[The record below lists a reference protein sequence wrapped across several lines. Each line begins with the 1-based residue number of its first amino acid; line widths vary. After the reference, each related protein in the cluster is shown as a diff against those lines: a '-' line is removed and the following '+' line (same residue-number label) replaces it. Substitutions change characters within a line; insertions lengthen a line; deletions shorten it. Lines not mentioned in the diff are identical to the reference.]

1 MYIIVGLGNP
11 GKKYNST
18 WHNLGFMA
26 IDRLAEKYD
35 FSFKAGK
42 GEFYSASGF
51 INYEKVLLVKPITF
65 MNLSG
70 KAIKQVIDFY
80 KLEDLKGLVIVYDD
94 ININLGNI
102 RLRERGSAGGHNGLK
117 SIISNLGTNE
127 FQRLRLGFKTP
138 VIEDWLN
145 RNRALLPDI
154 VLSKIP
160 SKLEKEIPALLDL
173 SIESLEYLIEEKS
186 FTRAMNKYNKIGE
199 V

>member
-1 MYIIVGLGNP
+1 LYIIIGLGNP

-18 WHNLGFMA
+18 WHNLGFMV
-26 IDRLAEKYD
+26 IDRLADKYD

-65 MNLSG
+65 MNQSG
-70 KAIKQVIDFY
+70 KAIKQIIDFY
-80 KLEDLKGLVIVYDD
+80 KLEDLSKLIVIYDD
-94 ININLGNI
+94 INIPLGNI

-117 SIISNLGTNE
+117 SLISNLGNNE
-127 FQRLRLGFKTP
+127 FQRLRVGFKTTI
-138 VIEDWLN
+138 IEDWLN
-145 RNRALLPDI
+145 RNRSLLPDI

-160 SKLEKEIPALLDL
+160 SKLEKDIPKLLDL
-173 SIESLEYLIEEKS
+173 SIESLEYFIDEKS
-186 FTRAMNKYNKIGE
+186 FSRTMNRYNKIGE

>member
-1 MYIIVGLGNP
+1 LYIIVGLGNP

-80 KLEDLKGLVIVYDD
+80 KLEDLSGLIVVYDD
-94 ININLGNI
+94 ISINLGNI

-127 FQRLRLGFKTP
+127 FQRLRMGFKTP
-138 VIEDWLN
+138 AIEDWLN

-160 SKLEKEIPALLDL
+160 SKLEKEIIPLLDL
-173 SIESLEYLIEEKS
+173 SLESLEYLIEEKS
-186 FTRAMNKYNKIGE
+186 FTRAMNRYNKIGE